1 MAITPMQLP
10 SPKAYDPNQMEM
22 TNLAL
27 FKDPYTASG
36 ASVRDSQLQLERQ
49 LNNEA
54 YAHAVEGQQSYYNKA
69 LDLQAEESANELLPK
84 LLHEQHGIGFASG
97 IRGLQG
103 VLERM
108 QQANPGLYGQ
118 YVNQAFQGE
127 KAKAFQ
133 AGGAGAKSFLEAG
146 HLTSPD
152 EAYGATGV
160 HTTATTPLSLQ
171 EAAIRAASGG
181 DGEGSGGVRFSVG
194 LPSYNGA
201 APTVS
206 LKGNVAEADWKR
218 RAVAAGLMKPGD
230 TVVGA
235 PPPGPSAVPGLP
247 HNPAAKPLPQ
257 QQTRDAPAKG
267 GATASGGPNRTAQW
281 EQIKPNM
288 PPDVAAAVERARKM
302 NGGKVLFDEKTRTL
316 YGANPDGTPRAIP
329 VPR

>member
-1 MAITPMQLP
+1 MAITTMQLP

-108 QQANPGLYGQ
+108 QQNAPGLYNQ
-118 YVNQAFQGE
+118 YVGQAFQGE

-152 EAYGATGV
+152 EVYGATGV
-160 HTTATTPLSLQ
+160 HTSATTPLSLQ
-171 EAAIRAASGG
+171 VAAANAASKG
-181 DGEGSGGVRFSVG
+181 DGDGSKDVRFSVG
-194 LPSYNGA
+194 LPSYNGVA
-201 APTVS
+201 GTVS
-206 LKGNVAEADWKR
+206 IKGNTPEAVWRQKAID
-218 RAVAAGLMKPGD
+218 AGLLKPGAAI
-230 TVVGA
+230 VGA
-235 PPPGPSAVPGLP
+235 PPPGPGAVPGLP
-247 HNPAAKPLPQ
+247 VNPAAKPLPQ
-257 QQTRDAPAKG
+257 QEQRQAPAKG

-281 EQIKPNM
+281 DSVKTKV
-288 PPDVAAAVERARKM
+288 PPDVAQAVERARKM
-302 NGGKVLFDEKTRTL
+302 NGGNVVFDEKRRAL
-316 YGANPDGTPRAIP
+316 IGANPDGTPRVIP
-329 VPR
+329 VPQ

>member
-69 LDLQAEESANELLPK
+69 LDLQAEESSNELLPK
-84 LLHEQHGIGFASG
+84 LLAQPHGIGFASG

-108 QQANPGLYGQ
+108 QQANPGLYSQ

-127 KAKAFQ
+127 KAKALQ
-133 AGGAGAKSFLEAG
+133 AGGAGAKSALEAG
-146 HLTSPD
+146 LQTPPS
-152 EAYGATGV
+152 EFLGATGV
-160 HTTATTPLSLQ
+160 GTQQVTPLSLQ
-171 EAAIRAASGG
+171 VAAVNAASHG
-181 DGEGSGGVRFSVG
+181 DGAGKGGSLSVAVAPFQMPDG
-194 LPSYNGA
+194 TMATGTYSVPKGWTADQWQPDLQRKLPPQQRTNLQPNQG
-201 APTVS
+201 APT
-206 LKGNVAEADWKR
+206 
-218 RAVAAGLMKPGD
+218 
-230 TVVGA
+230 
-235 PPPGPSAVPGLP
+235 GPQGKPGLP
-247 HNPAAKPLPQ
+247 PQQPRQGPPAAQ
-257 QQTRDAPAKG
+257 
-267 GATASGGPNRTAQW
+267 GATSAAPNRTAQW
-281 EQIKPNM
+281 DAIKDKV
-288 PPDVAAAVERARKM
+288 PPAYATAVERARQQ
-302 NGGKVLFDEKTRTL
+302 NGGNVLFDEKRRML
-316 YGANPDGTPRAIP
+316 IGAGPDGKRVEIP